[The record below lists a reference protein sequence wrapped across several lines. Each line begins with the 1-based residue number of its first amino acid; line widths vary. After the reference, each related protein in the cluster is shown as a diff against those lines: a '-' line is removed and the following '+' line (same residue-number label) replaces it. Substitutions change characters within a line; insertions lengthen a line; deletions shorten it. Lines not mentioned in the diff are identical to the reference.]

1 MPDQSADCVFC
12 RIVRGEIGTEF
23 LAESAQA
30 VAFRD
35 LHPQTPTHILVVS
48 KRHYLDVT
56 EIAGEDP
63 IVAASMINLAVKVA
77 EMDGIVES
85 GFRLL
90 TNTGDNAGQTIHH
103 LHFHV
108 LGGKPLREGLA

>member
-1 MPDQSADCVFC
+1 MTAQTIDCVFC
-12 RIVRGEIGTEF
+12 RIVRGEMGTEF

-35 LHPQTPTHILVVS
+35 LHPQAPTHILIVS
-48 KRHYLDVT
+48 KRHYHDIT

-63 IVAASMINLAVKVA
+63 IVAASMINLAVNVA
-77 EMDGIVES
+77 QKDGIDAS

-90 TNTGDNAGQTIHH
+90 TNTGDDAGQTIHH

>member
-1 MPDQSADCVFC
+1 MAAQTGDCVFC
-12 RIVRGEIGTEF
+12 RIVRGEMGTEF

-35 LHPQTPTHILVVS
+35 LHPQAPTHILVVS
-48 KRHYLDVT
+48 KRHYRDIT

-63 IVAASMINLAVKVA
+63 IVAASLINLAVRVA
-77 EMDGIVES
+77 EMDGVVES

-90 TNTGDNAGQTIHH
+90 TNTGDNAGQTVHH

>member
-1 MPDQSADCVFC
+1 MTAPSDDCIFC
-12 RIVRGEIGTEF
+12 RIVRGEMGTEF
-23 LAESAQA
+23 LAESSQA

-35 LHPQTPTHILVVS
+35 LHPQAPTHILVVS
-48 KRHYLDVT
+48 KRHYRDIT
-56 EIAGEDP
+56 AIAGNDP
-63 IVAASMINLAVKVA
+63 SIAAGLINLAV
-77 EMDGIVES
+77 EMAQLDGVVES

-108 LGGKPLREGLA
+108 LGGKPMLEGLA